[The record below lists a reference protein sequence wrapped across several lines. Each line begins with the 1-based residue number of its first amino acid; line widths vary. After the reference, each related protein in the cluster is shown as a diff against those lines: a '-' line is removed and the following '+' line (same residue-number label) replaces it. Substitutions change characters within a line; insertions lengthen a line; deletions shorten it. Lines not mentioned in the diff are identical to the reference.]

1 MTRGNRNTAGV
12 SDERPADVKVQ
23 LKACNLIIMQSGTFI
38 VAFIIS
44 DPYGQ
49 GECWGP
55 LEEGLMGYRMGRKKG
70 MD

>member
-49 GECWGP
+49 GECWGT
-55 LEEGLMGYRMGRKKG
+55 GRVFG
-70 MD
+70 DGESC